1 MIRPKI
7 NPLFFIKN
15 ENINNKI
22 KQVNRSIV
30 RLRYIYVQKLPTQ
43 LHSCTANELPVFTK
57 SLSILLFKQWT
68 PAIIGIKIVI
78 VQCMFYIIV
87 LYRGESTA
95 EDSLCVQIC
104 VLYYVLLYEDVRLAN
119 MKNIL
124 STGRKV
130 IIVIFENIRR
140 VYI

>member
-1 MIRPKI
+1 MTYRLLTKPVFLLKSRHLNLPI
-7 NPLFFIKN
+7 LFF
-15 ENINNKI
+15 
-22 KQVNRSIV
+22 KQ
-30 RLRYIYVQKLPTQ
+30 LTQ
-43 LHSCTANELPVFTK
+43 LFQP
-57 SLSILLFKQWT
+57 
-68 PAIIGIKIVI
+68 GIKIVFFTMH
-78 VQCMFYIIV
+78 MFYIIV

-130 IIVIFENIRR
+130 IIAIFEKLGAYICNCKDM
-140 VYI
+140 VYLNRIF